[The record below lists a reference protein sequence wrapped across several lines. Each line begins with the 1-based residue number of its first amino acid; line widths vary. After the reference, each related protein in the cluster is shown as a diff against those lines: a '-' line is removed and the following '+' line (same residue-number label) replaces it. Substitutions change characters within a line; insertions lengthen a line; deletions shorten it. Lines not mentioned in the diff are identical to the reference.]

1 MLNKFLIGWL
11 QVWVYRNRLP
21 LWMSQEYRTRKDR
34 TEMERHHQ
42 EIGEKR
48 DTDEISGWNLYVR
61 IESLYRESMKVSTT
75 QNIRLLVR
83 TFGVWNEGK
92 LESEYIVK
100 SLWNLCTG
108 QCGFVVIEMIC
119 IKKLERCN
127 TLWKISFTCRKDFH

>member
-1 MLNKFLIGWL
+1 MPGINIRLKLREVYFADFKIPWLIGWL

-42 EIGEKR
+42 EIGEKW

-61 IESLYRESMKVSTT
+61 IKILYRESIKVSKT
-75 QNIRLLVR
+75 QDIRLLVR
-83 TFGVWNEGK
+83 TFAVVKWRQ
-92 LESEYIVK
+92 LESESIVK

-108 QCGFVVIEMIC
+108 QCGFVVIERIC
-119 IKKLERCN
+119 IKKLN
-127 TLWKISFTCRKDFH
+127 